1 MISKRI
7 FDLIF
12 TIPGLIV
19 LSPLLLV
26 IACWIKLDSEGPIFF
41 KQERVGKNG
50 KLFKVMKFRTMISD
64 AEKIGPLI
72 TTRNDCRI
80 TRVGIFLRRTKL
92 DELPQLLN
100 VIKGEMSLV
109 GPRPEVPKYVE
120 HYPDDIREKVLSVL
134 PGITD
139 MASIEFKNENSLLES
154 SEDSER
160 TYIED
165 ILPIK
170 LNYYIEYVKN
180 RSILGDIMLIFR
192 TIIEII
198 SSRKIS
204 ND

>member
-12 TIPGLIV
+12 TIPGLII
-19 LSPLLLV
+19 LSPLFVV
-26 IACWIKLDSEGPIFF
+26 IACCIKLDSKGPIIF

-72 TTRNDCRI
+72 TTSNDCRI

-160 TYIED
+160 TYIKE
-165 ILPIK
+165 IMPIK
-170 LNYYIEYVKN
+170 LSYYLDYVNN
-180 RSILGDIMLIFR
+180 RSLFKDF
-192 TIIEII
+192 EII
-198 SSRKIS
+198 IKTIKEIV
-204 ND
+204 